1 MSLFNCIDDLIKEKS
16 PETPIVIPT
25 FNNPTYLKNTVD
37 YFLKRDFNIIVLDN
51 ASTYPPMIK
60 LLFDLSENDKCFIV
74 MQSSNQGPRQFFYDN
89 NFYNWLPNYFYATDP
104 DLGYN
109 EDLTREDW
117 LSFIDISEKLDMY
130 KVGVGMRLDI
140 ESSHILDLV
149 RNYGYMTSIRD
160 LENGY
165 YLKPCSVTEHGDVIY
180 DAPIDTTFALYNKR
194 NQPVF
199 GNNFMDKNVRVRGRF
214 DSWHYGWF
222 DPQPI
227 PAEEQE
233 FYTEACKPYVFSSG
247 EVVRRGERAAY

>member
-1 MSLFNCIDDLIKEKS
+1 MKFNDIQSLIQIDS
-16 PETPIVIPT
+16 PELPIIIPT

-37 YFLKRDFNIIVLDN
+37 YFLERDFNIIVLDN
-51 ASTYPPMIK
+51 ASTYPPMLE
-60 LLFDLSENDKCFIV
+60 LLFELSENNKCYVV
-74 MQSSNQGPRQFFYDN
+74 MQNSNQGPRQFFYDN
-89 NFYNWLPNYFYATDP
+89 SFYNWLPNYFYATDP

-109 EDLTREDW
+109 KDLTREDW
-117 LSFIDISEKLDMY
+117 LSFIDISERLDMY

-140 ESSHILDLV
+140 EDSNILDLV
-149 RNYGYMTSIRD
+149 RNYGYMTSIRE

-165 YLKPCSVTEHGDVIY
+165 YNSPCSATEQGDIIY
-180 DAPIDTTFALYNKR
+180 NAPIDTTFALYNKK
-194 NQPVF
+194 NQPVS

-247 EVVRRGERAAY
+247 EVVRRGEGATY